1 VFFDR
6 NGNGRRDL
14 FDFGLSN
21 FKVELL
27 DDAGTV
33 LATTFT
39 GSDGSYRFNNI
50 NEPGTYTVRVTPR
63 LGLVA
68 TTPNPTT
75 VTATRGQTLRADFG
89 FDLPGSWTLPYSID
103 TGALL
108 EAFLSH
114 KRP

>member
-1 VFFDR
+1 LDR

-14 FDFGLSN
+14 FDFGLPL

-27 DDAGTV
+27 DAGGAV

-39 GSDGSYRFNNI
+39 GLDGNYRFANI
-50 NEPGTYTVRVTPR
+50 NEPGTFTVRVTR
-63 LGLVA
+63 RYGLLP
-68 TTPNPTT
+68 TTPNPQS
-75 VTATRGQTLRADFG
+75 VTATKGQTLRADFG
-89 FDLPGSWTLPYSID
+89 FDLPDGWSSPKSID

-108 EAFLSH
+108 EAFFSH